1 MYTYTTPRVLQ
12 SCRWWM
18 GQKVEVDGIS
28 NWKNWS
34 RMCGDGEVLRQST
47 SFCDIRK
54 FESFATLLSH
64 IFRKVHRHC
73 ERGVLGP
80 NQIEIAGDST
90 IQRVHMIS
98 EKQWKLFLQ
107 RTSQGC
113 FLFGDFYLIRF
124 GTLPGKAYQILGSW
138 LNDNPV
144 DPTLFSQDSINSAA
158 VPATIQAQKSTARH
172 RSLAQLVLA
181 EVIDAIP
188 RRDLQRDLCRC
199 ALCVL
204 QFVLDFQDG
213 KTQRSEMVGK
223 TTILGQMV
231 RW

>member
-1 MYTYTTPRVLQ
+1 
-12 SCRWWM
+12 M

-54 FESFATLLSH
+54 FESFATLLGH

-98 EKQWKLFLQ
+98 EKQWKWFLQ

-124 GTLPGKAYQILGSW
+124 GTLPGNAYQILGSW

-144 DPTLFSQDSINSAA
+144 DPTLFSQDSIIRCCPSHDSGPKKHRMASIARTAGASRGDRCNSTTGFAKGFA
-158 VPATIQAQKSTARH
+158 KG
-172 RSLAQLVLA
+172 
-181 EVIDAIP
+181 
-188 RRDLQRDLCRC
+188 
-199 ALCVL
+199 
-204 QFVLDFQDG
+204 FV
-213 KTQRSEMVGK
+213 
-223 TTILGQMV
+223 
-231 RW
+231 

>member
-1 MYTYTTPRVLQ
+1 
-12 SCRWWM
+12 M

-54 FESFATLLSH
+54 FESFATLLGH

-124 GTLPGKAYQILGSW
+124 GTLPGNAYQILGSW

-144 DPTLFSQDSINSAA
+144 DPTLFSQDSIIRCCPSHDSGPKKHRMASIARTAGASRGDRCNSTTGFAKGFA
-158 VPATIQAQKSTARH
+158 KG
-172 RSLAQLVLA
+172 
-181 EVIDAIP
+181 
-188 RRDLQRDLCRC
+188 
-199 ALCVL
+199 
-204 QFVLDFQDG
+204 FV
-213 KTQRSEMVGK
+213 
-223 TTILGQMV
+223 
-231 RW
+231 